1 MGKSK
6 EMSAFLLPYDKE
18 MLLDRLTDEQAGKLF
33 RHLYA
38 YAKREDTPNDER
50 DNSILIVFDCFR
62 TYIEKNKESYQEI
75 STKRQEAAKKRWNKE
90 EDAKG
95 CKCMQ
100 MDANDANA
108 HFAMQRDAND
118 AISIS
123 KSKSILSERETPPT
137 PSKGKGGVSPS
148 LLTKA
153 KSLFRKSYEEIEG
166 KPYAWTKKD
175 ERAMESLIG
184 KLQYCYPSSTD
195 KEILSFLD
203 RFVENSV
210 CNQWVSENLSVSILD
225 LKFNEL
231 NKLLNA

>member
-62 TYIEKNKESYQEI
+62 TYIDKNKESYQEI

-90 EDAKG
+90 EDANG

-123 KSKSILSERETPPT
+123 NSKSILSERETPPT
-137 PSKGKGGVSPS
+137 PSEGDGSPS
-148 LLTKA
+148 PVEKFLGYLKKEGFDNLLKLVPPTDEQVLWFKA
-153 KSLFRKSYEEIEG
+153 SYETKYVTEACRRLDNWPQLPKKKRKMFDTIKGELEVMNSEG
-166 KPYAWTKKD
+166 
-175 ERAMESLIG
+175 LIYHG
-184 KLQYCYPSSTD
+184 
-195 KEILSFLD
+195 
-203 RFVENSV
+203 ENR
-210 CNQWVSENLSVSILD
+210 
-225 LKFNEL
+225 
-231 NKLLNA
+231 

>member
-1 MGKSK
+1 MKIPNLLIPIETK
-6 EMSAFLLPYDKE
+6 NMWMSLS
-18 MLLDRLTDEQAGKLF
+18 DERAGKLVKI
-33 RHLYA
+33 LIA
-38 YAKREDTPNDER
+38 YAESKEEPTTTDDVVT
-50 DNSILIVFDCFR
+50 ILFKAIQPQID
-62 TYIEKNKESYQEI
+62 KNIQHYAEVSE
-75 STKRQEAAKKRWNKE
+75 KRQEAIRKRWEKE
-90 EDAKG
+90 ESEENIEMNTNEY
-95 CKCMQ
+95 KCIEMYS
-100 MDANDANA
+100 NEGK
-108 HFAMQRDAND
+108 
-118 AISIS
+118 S
-123 KSKSILSERETPPT
+123 KSKSKSKNILSEREITPPT
-137 PSKGKGGVSPS
+137 PSKGKGGDSSS

-153 KSLFRKSYEEIEG
+153 KNLFRKSYGEIEG

-225 LKFNEL
+225 LKFNEI

>member
-1 MGKSK
+1 
-6 EMSAFLLPYDKE
+6 
-18 MLLDRLTDEQAGKLF
+18 
-33 RHLYA
+33 
-38 YAKREDTPNDER
+38 
-50 DNSILIVFDCFR
+50 
-62 TYIEKNKESYQEI
+62 
-75 STKRQEAAKKRWNKE
+75 
-90 EDAKG
+90 
-95 CKCMQ
+95 
-100 MDANDANA
+100 
-108 HFAMQRDAND
+108 MQRDAND

-123 KSKSILSERETPPT
+123 ISKSISKSILSERETPPT
-137 PSKGKGGVSPS
+137 PSKGKGGVSSS

-195 KEILSFLD
+195 KEILNRLD
-203 RFVENSV
+203 MLVENSV

-231 NKLLNA
+231 NRLLNA